1 MGHPTHPTASSLKCT
16 RRECERPHHMVAGKF
31 AQQLYRLKKCG
42 SATIHSPI
50 PNLLHIR
57 SRTVQI
63 ETMRFCNDPSKF
75 PHMFPSS
82 TIRDFV
88 RLTLVLDFERRTR
101 NLYQPIEFAFRPPTP
116 GQSETPVPSDPLFSG
131 GRVLAAAEW
140 RSTCWPASTVRSGHR
155 RRATLSL
162 ADASKSE
169 GRADAGALRSS
180 KAFANH
186 QRSQEGHRR

>member
-1 MGHPTHPTASSLKCT
+1 MRRMGNGVGGHPTHPTASSLKCT

-50 PNLLHIR
+50 RICYISDLEQYKLKLCDFATIR
-57 SRTVQI
+57 QS
-63 ETMRFCNDPSKF
+63 F
-75 PHMFPSS
+75 PHMFPSP

-116 GQSETPVPSDPLFSG
+116 GQSETPVPSGYPLA
-131 GRVLAAAEW
+131 GR
-140 RSTCWPASTVRSGHR
+140 R
-155 RRATLSL
+155 
-162 ADASKSE
+162 
-169 GRADAGALRSS
+169 
-180 KAFANH
+180 
-186 QRSQEGHRR
+186 Q

>member
-1 MGHPTHPTASSLKCT
+1 MASYNTQVLGSSFYNEDCCSRHGTNLYHLIALQSTFCDGKIAGQRTAVRRMGNGVGHPTHPTASSLKCT
-16 RRECERPHHMVAGKF
+16 RRECERPNHMVAGKF

-82 TIRDFV
+82 TI
-88 RLTLVLDFERRTR
+88 LTLFV
-101 NLYQPIEFAFRPPTP
+101 
-116 GQSETPVPSDPLFSG
+116 
-131 GRVLAAAEW
+131 
-140 RSTCWPASTVRSGHR
+140 
-155 RRATLSL
+155 
-162 ADASKSE
+162 
-169 GRADAGALRSS
+169 
-180 KAFANH
+180 
-186 QRSQEGHRR
+186 